1 MAGRK
6 RKRKKSK
13 QNCLRCDREFPSE
26 GINNRVCPN
35 CRESNDRVAN
45 MYVEPLEVWLG
56 GFHNRPRGGN
66 N

>member
-1 MAGRK
+1 MEGRK

-13 QNCLRCDREFPSE
+13 RTCLRCDRKFLSE
-26 GINNRVCPN
+26 GIYNRVCPN

-45 MYVEPLEVWLG
+45 TYLEPLEVWLG
-56 GFHNRPRGGN
+56 GIHNRTRGGN